1 LDFTRWCLF
10 ICQEMNGWII
20 DDVMELGITQFV
32 QVRNYLQWRMDEE
45 QKAMKHPRSSS
56 STTFR

>member
-1 LDFTRWCLF
+1 
-10 ICQEMNGWII
+10 MNGWII